1 MPAFPAAA
9 EGSILRA
16 VSLTALQGATDYGIL
31 IRALR
36 RNNILRSAKA
46 AAAAI
51 LLCLLPV
58 VLAVC
63 AQSPGAGSPNR
74 RLTDQDLRAAFAR
87 AQQALAAQDY
97 STAEQ
102 GNNVGLAPGK
112 AKWKSWL
119 NRFIP

>member
-1 MPAFPAAA
+1 MH
-9 EGSILRA
+9 
-16 VSLTALQGATDYGIL
+16 LQSFD
-31 IRALR
+31 IRQ
-36 RNNILRSAKA
+36 SAKRA
-46 AAAAI
+46 AAAT

-63 AQSPGAGSPNR
+63 VQSPGAGSPNR
-74 RLTDQDLRAAFAR
+74 RLTDQDLRAALER

-119 NRFIP
+119 DRFIP